1 MSETLIHVRSKNTNA
16 EFLLENLFLITVRK
30 VTQGVII
37 NNETHPEVF
46 HSRGF

>member
-37 NNETHPEVF
+37 NNETHPEVCY
-46 HSRGF
+46 SRGF